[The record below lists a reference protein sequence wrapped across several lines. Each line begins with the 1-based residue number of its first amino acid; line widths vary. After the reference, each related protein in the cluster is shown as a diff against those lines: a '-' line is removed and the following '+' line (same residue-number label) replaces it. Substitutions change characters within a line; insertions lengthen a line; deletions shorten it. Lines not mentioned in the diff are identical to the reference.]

1 MSAAFFIKTK
11 GNKIFKASGIVCLF
25 AFILSTLSYG
35 SLLQSATRVYLQSA
49 FYYLALDTSHVEVG
63 AYDVYNDGGA
73 GYLLADGERECIVYS
88 VYFSQTEAD
97 KVLKALSSQGKQ
109 VLLLKKS
116 TPTLC
121 FVTYTEKAFSQV
133 AVGALNSYF
142 GCIQVLSQEISRL
155 DKGATQQSSKQVL
168 QTRERHLAYLGAAYK
183 EEYPTFSTQCV
194 ISAEEVGGILK
205 GIVYTNDL
213 RFLLCEWVERYL
225 FLASDFS
232 L

>member
-35 SLLQSATRVYLQSA
+35 YLLQSATRVYLQSA

-73 GYLLADGERECIVYS
+73 GYLLVDGERERVAYS
-88 VYFSQTEAD
+88 VYLSQTEAE

-109 VLLLKKS
+109 VVLVEKNA
-116 TPTLC
+116 PTLC
-121 FVTYTEKAFSQV
+121 FLTHAEKVFSQV

-142 GCIQVLSQEISRL
+142 GCIQILSQEISRL
-155 DKGATQQSSKQVL
+155 DKGATQQSSKKVL
-168 QTRERHLAYLGAAYK
+168 QTLYRALDYLAAHYK
-183 EEYPTFSTQCV
+183 TKYSTFSTQCTA
-194 ISAEEVGGILK
+194 SAEEVGRILK

-225 FLASDFS
+225 FLASEFS